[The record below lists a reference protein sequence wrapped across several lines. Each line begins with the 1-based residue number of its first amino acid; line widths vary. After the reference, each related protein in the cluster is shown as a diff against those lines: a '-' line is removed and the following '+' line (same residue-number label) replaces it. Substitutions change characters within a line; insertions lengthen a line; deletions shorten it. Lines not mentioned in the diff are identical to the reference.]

1 MTWNA
6 TIGTKLVVSTSGM
19 LALVLLTGV
28 TALKIN
34 GNLGKDLDQA
44 INVTAK
50 KELLAGQISTGTSD
64 MTALERGIA
73 FSTVLQQADKAGAFK
88 NSYREAEDRVKT
100 ALQDFRGL
108 PNDSRSKAELDAL
121 QQEFAFL
128 QGAHADVLRML
139 SRQQMDLALV
149 AFDETLLPH
158 LNAMS
163 TRAKALV
170 DTQVA
175 QLNAVAAAA
184 ASSSSAGK
192 WIVVAA
198 ILLCAVAGGLALL
211 IARSTSQTLRMVT
224 ARMANASSEVS
235 NAAGQISSASQSL
248 AEGASHQAESLD
260 STTVASHEMSSM
272 TQQNASNARQVT
284 ALIADVDRQVHDAN
298 QTLDQM
304 VTSMSGITSSS
315 EKIARI
321 IKVIDEISF
330 QTNLLALNAAV
341 EAARAGEAGM
351 GFAVVAEEV
360 RNLAHRCAQAA
371 SDTSQLIE
379 DSITSSAEG
388 KHKLDD
394 MAGSIRS
401 ITKSTAAARQ
411 LVEEVN
417 SGSQEQAR
425 GIEGVVQALSKVQQI
440 TQQAA
445 ASAEESASA
454 SASMLEQ
461 SATMQDVVH
470 QLVAMVG
477 AAEHARP

>member
-1 MTWNA
+1 MAWNA
-6 TIGTKLVVSTSGM
+6 TIGTKLLLSTSGM
-19 LALVLLTGV
+19 LALVLLTGI
-28 TALKIN
+28 TSLKIN
-34 GNLGKDLDQA
+34 SDLGRDLDQA

-50 KELLAGQISTGTSD
+50 KELLAGQISTGASD

-73 FSTVLQQADKAGAFK
+73 FSTVLQQPDKAAAFK
-88 NSYREAEDRVKT
+88 SSYRDAEDRVRT
-100 ALQDFRGL
+100 ALQSFRLL
-108 PNDSRSKAELDAL
+108 PNDDRSRLELDAL
-121 QQEFAFL
+121 QREFDFL
-128 QGAHADVLRML
+128 QGAHADMLRLL
-139 SRQQMDLALV
+139 SKQQMDLALA

-170 DTQVA
+170 DVQVA
-175 QLNAVAAAA
+175 QLSAVAAGA
-184 ASSSSAGK
+184 ASTSGASK
-192 WIVVAA
+192 WIIAGA
-198 ILLCAVAGGLALL
+198 ILLCAIAGSLALL
-211 IARSTSQTLRMVT
+211 GARSTSRTLRVVT
-224 ARMANASSEVS
+224 TKMANASAEVS
-235 NAAGQISSASQSL
+235 SAAGQISSASRSL

-284 ALIADVDRQVHDAN
+284 ALIADVDRQVSDAN
-298 QTLDQM
+298 TSLDQM
-304 VTSMSGITSSS
+304 VASMNGITSSS

-321 IKVIDEISF
+321 IQVIDEISF

-371 SDTSQLIE
+371 SDTAQLIQA
-379 DSITSSAEG
+379 SITSSAEG
-388 KHKLDD
+388 KHKLDM
-394 MAGSIRS
+394 MAGAIRS
-401 ITKSTAAARQ
+401 ITKSAAEARQ

-425 GIEGVVQALSKVQQI
+425 GIENVVQALSRVQQI

-454 SASMLEQ
+454 SASMLDQ
-461 SATMQDVVH
+461 SATMQEVVQ
-470 QLVAMVG
+470 QLVAIVG
-477 AAEHARP
+477 SGGESRH